1 MKREGI
7 KGAGVVYF
15 GLILTKDGPRVLEY
29 NCRFGDPETQVIL
42 PLFDGDLARVMYE
55 AAGGNLDTAPFE
67 NSGDASVCVVM
78 ASGGYPGSYRK
89 GYPIEGLDEARSRGC
104 VVFHTGTALMDGA
117 IRTSGERVL
126 GVTAVAPTLQSALD
140 TAYRGVE
147 AIGFTD

>member
-15 GLILTKDGPRVLEY
+15 SLILTKDGPRVLEY
-29 NCRFGDPETQVIL
+29 NCRFGDPGTQVIL

-67 NSGDASVCVVM
+67 NSGDASACH
-78 ASGGYPGSYRK
+78 A
-89 GYPIEGLDEARSRGC
+89 
-104 VVFHTGTALMDGA
+104 GTALMDGA
-117 IRTSGERVL
+117 IRTSGGRVL
-126 GVTAVAPTLQSALD
+126 AVTAVVPTLQSALD